1 MNTHEFIFSGQLKYR
16 IGRHLVFWILFSL
29 HFIIQNLM
37 IGGPGEA
44 KTSRTF
50 LESASHFLYFLP
62 LYLLSA
68 YLFIEVLL
76 PKFLF
81 KQRYTAF
88 AFSFLILFAV
98 SFVAIYYA
106 GMFYLH
112 NATGKPFSQIDFKA
126 NKYHAIVDGLFVP
139 LCCLGLLP
147 VLNFPKNGFCNK
159 EKMKDWPSKNWRPNC
174 NF

>member
-1 MNTHEFIFSGQLKYR
+1 MNTHEFIFSSQLKYR
-16 IGRHLVFWILFSL
+16 LGRHLVFWILFSL

-62 LYLLSA
+62 IYLLST
-68 YLFIEVLL
+68 YFFIEVLL

-88 AFSFLILFAV
+88 AFSFLVLFVV
-98 SFVAIYYA
+98 SFIAIYYA

-112 NATGKPFSQIDFKA
+112 NATGKPYSQIILKQI
-126 NKYHAIVDGLFVP
+126 NI
-139 LCCLGLLP
+139 
-147 VLNFPKNGFCNK
+147 
-159 EKMKDWPSKNWRPNC
+159 MQ
-174 NF
+174 